1 MILYSLKKIL
11 LKLND
16 FIKIEDF
23 DIFYKENKCELW
35 IEYSTEKDIN
45 GAEKFIKNININYLD
60 IILIKGENSDKDIKF
75 NT

>member
-16 FIKIEDF
+16 YIKIEDF
-23 DIFYKENKCELW
+23 DIFYKRNKCELW
-35 IEYSTEKDIN
+35 IEYSKEKDIN
-45 GAEKFIKNININYLD
+45 KAEEFIKNININYLD
-60 IILIKGENSDKDIKF
+60 IFLIKGENCDKNVEF